1 MQRQW
6 DRVDFDPSPYQISL
20 PYLTHFLCGYLSDA
34 SHMEQAFYLNS
45 FEAVKNVTRKTSWV
59 IVMYSFIGDLFLCN
73 FEKIVVALY

>member
-45 FEAVKNVTRKTSWV
+45 FEAVILGAT
-59 IVMYSFIGDLFLCN
+59 FLLVQN
-73 FEKIVVALY
+73 SLKKKGLS